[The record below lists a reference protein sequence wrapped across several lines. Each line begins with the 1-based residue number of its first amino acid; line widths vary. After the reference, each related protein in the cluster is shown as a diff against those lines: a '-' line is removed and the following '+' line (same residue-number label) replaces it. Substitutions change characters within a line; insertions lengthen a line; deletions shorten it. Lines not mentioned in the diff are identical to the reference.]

1 MKKYA
6 KLVSAFILIFSLSGI
21 AQEQTPPVVKEDVQ
35 NKTKQ
40 VQILSDA
47 SQNHDESTVRNHS
60 VSDVERQKTK
70 NMFIE
75 YSSIYDFEQTMEKL
89 STEILNGGWKI
100 SVTHDLQGTLNKS
113 GIEVLPVKV
122 IELCNPKLASQILKG
137 SDTRI
142 YSSMLPCRI
151 SVYQKEDGKT
161 YISMINSQAM
171 ASQIGGI
178 VEKVMNDAF
187 LQADKFIKVVTTK

>member
-6 KLVSAFILIFSLSGI
+6 KFVLAFILIFNLSGI
-21 AQEQTPPVVKEDVQ
+21 AQEQTQPTVKEGVK

-40 VQILSDA
+40 VKILQNS
-47 SQNHDESTVRNHS
+47 SQQLAEKTARNHS
-60 VSDVERQKTK
+60 LSVVEKQKTK
-70 NMFIE
+70 KMFIE
-75 YSSIYDFEQTMEKL
+75 YSSIYDFEQTIEKL

-100 SVTHDLQGTLNKS
+100 SVTHDMQGTLNKS

-142 YSSMLPCRI
+142 YSTMLPCRI
-151 SVYQKEDGKT
+151 SVYQKDDGKT
-161 YISMINSQAM
+161 YISMINSPAM

-187 LQADKFIKVVTTK
+187 LQAEKFIMEVTAK

>member
-1 MKKYA
+1 MEKYI
-6 KLVSAFILIFSLSGI
+6 KIVLAFILIFNLSGI
-21 AQEQTPPVVKEDVQ
+21 AQEQTPLAVKEVVQ

-47 SQNHDESTVRNHS
+47 SQNQEESTVRNQN

-75 YSSIYDFEQTMEKL
+75 YSSIYDFEQTIEKL

-137 SDTRI
+137 SETRI

-151 SVYQKEDGKT
+151 SVYQKEDRKT

-187 LQADKFIKVVTTK
+187 LQADKFIKVVTEK